1 MKLCYGTLCE
11 ASCFAPLEKG
21 HVDAIRNRHTRDV
34 VLR

>member
-21 HVDAIRNRHTRDV
+21 CTDAIRNRYARDV
-34 VLR
+34 V